1 ALRWGSYLAVL
12 LDREKPV
19 WSAARTEGISRI
31 SDEEMA
37 RINIEAS
44 AALGEWIDLFR
55 VDEGGGLYARL
66 VDRTVHYLPMP
77 KKTAKLEVG
86 ELAALA
92 ALSEPG
98 TAAGLVRATDA
109 ARRERVRADAERF
122 PSRIL
127 ANALGNAAWRN
138 GPVESIHAG
147 RAQDYPLGQRRV
159 TAAEERALMRF
170 AGSGLALG
178 MAVCLRFAM
187 ERPPRPWAEQVL
199 PYGLASMMLVTP
211 SGWTLT
217 GTSREVRL
225 P

>member
-1 ALRWGSYLAVL
+1 MLRSKKSLSLTVVESLTRQAGAEDCGVQVFHDLDLDLLAG
-12 LDREKPV
+12 K
-19 WSAARTEGISRI
+19 W
-31 SDEEMA
+31 
-37 RINIEAS
+37 
-44 AALGEWIDLFR
+44 EWIDLFR
-55 VDEGGGLYARL
+55 VDKGGRLYARL
-66 VDRTVHYLPMP
+66 VDRAVHYLPMP
-77 KKTAKLEVG
+77 KKTSKLEVG
-86 ELAALA
+86 GLAALA

-98 TAAGLVRATDA
+98 TAEAVVQATDA
-109 ARRERVRADAERF
+109 SRRERVRADAERF

-127 ANALGNAAWRN
+127 ANALVNAAWRS

-147 RAQDYPLGQRRV
+147 RAQGYPVWQRRV
-159 TAAEERALMRF
+159 TAAEERTLMRF

-178 MAVCLRFAM
+178 MTVCLRLAM